1 MPEKW
6 ECTYMRK
13 ILLLILLIGLLG
25 SACQAKTIEQ
35 VQAGHGI
42 GNYSGWIVADM
53 TENQNGK
60 SNQVNYSINIYKKY
74 NLIPVAY
81 CSSGG
86 SHLGTYYT
94 YYVNPTNN
102 SLIVGRMGLCPH
114 GQVFNSTLKA
124 YSESGLIVEYT
135 DLGPNQELYR
145 KIIAIGKTEVEK
157 YKKSIS

>member
-1 MPEKW
+1 MKK
-6 ECTYMRK
+6 T
-13 ILLLILLIGLLG
+13 LLLLLLLGLLG

-42 GNYSGWIVADM
+42 GDYSGWIVADM
-53 TENQNGK
+53 IENQNGI
-60 SNQVNYSINIYKKY
+60 SNQASYSITIYKKY

-86 SHLGTYYT
+86 SRLGTYYT

-114 GQVFNSTLKA
+114 EQVFNSKLKA
-124 YSESGLIVEYT
+124 YSDSGLLVEYT

-145 KIIAIGKTEVEK
+145 KIIAIGNTELEK
-157 YKKSIS
+157 YKHFNH